1 MNCTEVFI
9 LLLSIA
15 QLSVYAICTAWQEE
29 TVLRTKM
36 ALTAP
41 HRLVVVYR
49 YADIVRA
56 YPFFWA
62 WRRKLSVLCMSCNS
76 YQFCVLAHFSN
87 EFLLKFT
94 LFPAS
99 FWMNLMLFRGWAYWE
114 KFSAPLF
121 KKTHVVD
128 TTQAKANCV
137 QNENGEGHALCAVL
151 AVGLSS
157 QILRSRMPTRIPY
170 SVDLFSCSSR

>member
-1 MNCTEVFI
+1 M
-9 LLLSIA
+9 
-15 QLSVYAICTAWQEE
+15 YAIRTVWQEE

-36 ALTAP
+36 ALAAL
-41 HRLVVVYR
+41 HHLVIVYR

-56 YPFFWA
+56 YQFFWA
-62 WRRKLSVLCMSCNS
+62 WRRKLSVLCTSRESCP
-76 YQFCVLAHFSN
+76 FCALAHFSN
-87 EFLLKFT
+87 EFLLKSA

-99 FWMNLMLFRGWAYWE
+99 FRLYPMFFCGWAYWE

-121 KKTHVVD
+121 KKSHVVD

>member
-1 MNCTEVFI
+1 MRRLNYSKRNGEGCAASFGCRI
-9 LLLSIA
+9 
-15 QLSVYAICTAWQEE
+15 SVC
-29 TVLRTKM
+29 
-36 ALTAP
+36 
-41 HRLVVVYR
+41 R
-49 YADIVRA
+49 YSAGVPIFYERE
-56 YPFFWA
+56 W
-62 WRRKLSVLCMSCNS
+62 RKLSVLCMSCNS

-121 KKTHVVD
+121 KKSHVVD